1 MSGSVS
7 ISTAALIAAAV
18 ESGEPPTISI
28 SPLGDIF
35 GSIPDGIEGLGS
47 TDIGIHNILN
57 GNNNKNEQG
66 DLVTTSL
73 SFLLVHLKIDGTA
86 WAPFLSSVFVGS
98 MALLQ
103 VTLIHYYFI
112 FYFTSFS
119 F

>member
-7 ISTAALIAAAV
+7 TSTGALIAAAV
-18 ESGEPPTISI
+18 ESGETPTISI

-103 VTLIHYYFI
+103 VNSIH
-112 FYFTSFS
+112 FYFMFH
-119 F
+119 FNL